1 MTAKVDAVTLEV
13 IGNALPA
20 VANEMRSE
28 RRPCR
33 NRTREK
39 CDKIRSRK
47 RETRGEGMIAAMTGL
62 GLRRPVLDHR
72 TCDELG
78 GLPLPSGER
87 AGVRGFGTT
96 DKPEPLTPPL
106 SLREREQTECAV
118 RHVTQFPL
126 RPAHR
131 RKSARQQLGAL
142 FLASAVLSAG
152 VLTTASA
159 ETLRVGKAGR
169 DAFSFVPADIGART
183 GIFRQQG
190 VDIEIS
196 SFGGDARLQQAMAAD
211 GIDVGLGSGPGLAFV
226 VKGSPVKGIAAMAG
240 PPLLF
245 ALVVRNDAA
254 VASLD
259 DLRGRKVGVST
270 VGSVTSWIISE
281 VSRQKGWGY
290 DGMAQVPIGD
300 DANRI
305 AALKTRSLDGAIVN
319 LAQALNFVQRGE
331 GKVLLR
337 FGELV
342 KDFHIHVIFATD
354 KAIAGKPE
362 ALRGFLKGWLQTI
375 AFMRK
380 ERNATVEVAKDVM
393 GTDAQ
398 TTNAIYDE
406 LMPMFSD
413 TGRFDPNALSVLRKS
428 FVEMKTLPE
437 EPDMSKLYTEAF
449 LPTN

>member
-1 MTAKVDAVTLEV
+1 MTAKLDAVTLPV
-13 IGNALPA
+13 

-39 CDKIRSRK
+39 CDKIRPRK
-47 RETRGEGMIAAMTGL
+47 RETRGEGMIAAMTGC
-62 GLRRPVLDHR
+62 GLRPPDAY
-72 TCDELG
+72 G
-78 GLPLPSGER
+78 SG
-87 AGVRGFGTT
+87 
-96 DKPEPLTPPL
+96 
-106 SLREREQTECAV
+106 
-118 RHVTQFPL
+118 
-126 RPAHR
+126 R
-131 RKSARQQLGAL
+131 RKLGTL
-142 FLASAVLSAG
+142 LLASALLLPGA
-152 VLTTASA
+152 LTPVAA

-169 DAFSFVPADIGART
+169 DAFSFVPADIGVRT
-183 GIFRQQG
+183 GIFRQHG

-305 AALKTRSLDGAIVN
+305 AALKTRSIDGAIVN

-380 ERNATVEVAKDVM
+380 NRSETIEIAKDIM
-393 GTDAQ
+393 GTDTE
-398 TTNAIYDE
+398 TTNGIYDE

-413 TGRFDPNALSVLRKS
+413 TGRFDPNALAVLRKS

-449 LPTN
+449 LPTTEGQMR

>member
-1 MTAKVDAVTLEV
+1 
-13 IGNALPA
+13 
-20 VANEMRSE
+20 
-28 RRPCR
+28 
-33 NRTREK
+33 
-39 CDKIRSRK
+39 
-47 RETRGEGMIAAMTGL
+47 MIAAMTGR
-62 GLRRPVLDHR
+62 GLR
-72 TCDELG
+72 
-78 GLPLPSGER
+78 
-87 AGVRGFGTT
+87 
-96 DKPEPLTPPL
+96 PPDAYG
-106 SLREREQTECAV
+106 SV
-118 RHVTQFPL
+118 
-126 RPAHR
+126 R
-131 RKSARQQLGAL
+131 RKPGTLL
-142 FLASAVLSAG
+142 LASALLLAG
-152 VLTTASA
+152 ALTPVAA

-183 GIFRQQG
+183 GIFRQYG

-226 VKGSPVKGIAAMAG
+226 AKGSPVKGIAAMAG

-259 DLRGRKVGVST
+259 DLKGRKVGVST

-331 GKVLLR
+331 GRVLLR

-380 ERNATVEVAKDVM
+380 NRNETVEIAKDVM

-413 TGRFDPNALSVLRKS
+413 TGRFDPNALAVLRKS

-449 LPTN
+449 LPTNQGQMR

>member
-1 MTAKVDAVTLEV
+1 
-13 IGNALPA
+13 
-20 VANEMRSE
+20 
-28 RRPCR
+28 
-33 NRTREK
+33 
-39 CDKIRSRK
+39 
-47 RETRGEGMIAAMTGL
+47 MIAAITRRGL
-62 GLRRPVLDHR
+62 GPPVLDHV
-72 TCDELG
+72 TCDEFGL
-78 GLPLPSGER
+78 LPLPSGER
-87 AGVRGFGTT
+87 
-96 DKPEPLTPPL
+96 
-106 SLREREQTECAV
+106 EQTVCAV
-118 RHVTQFPL
+118 HRVIRSPL
-126 RPAHR
+126 LPAR
-131 RKSARQQLGAL
+131 RRRSVRRTAGAL
-142 FLASAVLSAG
+142 LFASAVLSAAA
-152 VLTTASA
+152 LASA
-159 ETLRVGKAGR
+159 AAEPLRVGKAGR
-169 DAFSFVPADIGART
+169 DAFSFVPADVGART
-183 GIFRQQG
+183 GIFRQHG

-211 GIDVGLGSGPGLAFV
+211 GIDVGLGSGPGLAFI

-245 ALVVRNDAA
+245 ALVVRNDAT
-254 VASLD
+254 VSSLD
-259 DLRGRKVGVST
+259 DLKGRKVGVST

-305 AALKTRSLDGAIVN
+305 AALKTRSIDAAIVN

-337 FGELV
+337 FGDLV

-354 KAIAGKPE
+354 KAIAAKPQ

-380 ERNATVEVAKDVM
+380 HRSETIDIAKDVM
-393 GTDAQ
+393 GTDAE
-398 TTNAIYDE
+398 TTGGIYDE

-413 TGRFDPNALSVLRKS
+413 TGRFDPKALAVLRKS
-428 FVEMKTLPE
+428 FVEMKTLPQ
-437 EPDMSKLYTEAF
+437 EPDMSMLYTEAF

>member
-1 MTAKVDAVTLEV
+1 MRMMGDGRGLFPFPSRELRRDAAT
-13 IGNALPA
+13 
-20 VANEMRSE
+20 
-28 RRPCR
+28 
-33 NRTREK
+33 RTRKE
-39 CDKIRSRK
+39 CAKINSGK
-47 RETRGEGMIAAMTGL
+47 REARGDGMIAAITGR
-62 GLRRPVLDHR
+62 GLR
-72 TCDELG
+72 
-78 GLPLPSGER
+78 
-87 AGVRGFGTT
+87 
-96 DKPEPLTPPL
+96 PPAANG
-106 SLREREQTECAV
+106 CA
-118 RHVTQFPL
+118 
-126 RPAHR
+126 R
-131 RKSARQQLGAL
+131 RKAGAL
-142 FLASAVLSAG
+142 LVVSAILSAVAVSAP
-152 VLTTASA
+152 A

-169 DAFSFVPADIGART
+169 DAFSFVPADVGART
-183 GIFRQQG
+183 GIFRQHD
-190 VDIEIS
+190 VDIEIN

-211 GIDVGLGSGPGLAFV
+211 GIDVALGSGPGLAFI

-254 VASLD
+254 VATFD

-305 AALKTRSLDGAIVN
+305 AALKTRSIDGAIVN

-362 ALRGFLKGWLQTI
+362 ALRGFLKGWFQTI
-375 AFMRK
+375 AFMRAH
-380 ERNATVEVAKDVM
+380 RNETVEIAKDVM
-393 GTDAQ
+393 GTDVQ
-398 TTNAIYDE
+398 TTNGIYDE

-413 TGRFDPNALSVLRKS
+413 TGRFDPKALAVLRKS

-437 EPDMSKLYTEAF
+437 EPDMGKLYTEAF
-449 LPTN
+449 LPGTGGSNR